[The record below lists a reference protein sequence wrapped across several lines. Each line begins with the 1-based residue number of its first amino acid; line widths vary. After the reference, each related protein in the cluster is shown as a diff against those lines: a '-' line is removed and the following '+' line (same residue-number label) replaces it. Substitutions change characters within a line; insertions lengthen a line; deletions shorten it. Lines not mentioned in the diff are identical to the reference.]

1 MAEHEEF
8 ETNEFGF
15 RISNEI
21 DELIESLS
29 LAQCAM
35 CNAHT
40 INNTL
45 PPFSSL
51 H

>member
-29 LAQCAM
+29 LA
-35 CNAHT
+35 HT